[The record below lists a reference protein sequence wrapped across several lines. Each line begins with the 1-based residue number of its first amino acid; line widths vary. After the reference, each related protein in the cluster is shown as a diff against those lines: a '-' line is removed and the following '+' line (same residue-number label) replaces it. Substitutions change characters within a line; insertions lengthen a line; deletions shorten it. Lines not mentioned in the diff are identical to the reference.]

1 MGCPQVSQGKEVAP
15 AKEAERR
22 IPEVGGIQERAASW
36 IQRGCFK
43 KDRCV
48 KCSCEAENEEDSR
61 GLCRPGGAEVTAQAG
76 EKDFSGAAGGQP
88 DWSELENEGRV
99 GGSSHKE
106 GSITLEKV
114 GCARE
119 ERNGPGGEGRCK
131 RKDGV

>member
-1 MGCPQVSQGKEVAP
+1 MGCPQVSQGKEAAP

-88 DWSELENEGRV
+88 DWVDGRN
-99 GGSSHKE
+99 KN
-106 GSITLEKV
+106 L
-114 GCARE
+114 
-119 ERNGPGGEGRCK
+119 
-131 RKDGV
+131 